1 MSTAAILA
9 GGRARRFGGQA
20 KALLPLGQQRIID
33 GLLAAVRV
41 VADDVLI
48 VLNRPH
54 GAERETYLATGA
66 AVIEDQFTDAGP
78 LGGLHAA
85 LTASGS
91 AQTLV
96 AAGDMP
102 FLTSPFLAHL
112 LAVAHDDASA
122 DAVLPRTGDGWHPL
136 CAVYR
141 ASCIGTIEDRIAG
154 RALRTSGLVDHLRT
168 RAVATGDLAP
178 FDTDGTLLFNVN
190 TPADY
195 ARALAINAYRTDPRN
210 DPPHGA

>member
-20 KALLPLGQQRIID
+20 KALLPLGRQRIID
-33 GLLAAVRV
+33 RLLTVVRT

-48 VLNRPH
+48 VLSEPSR
-54 GAERETYLATGA
+54 GDRATYLATGA
-66 AVIEDQFTDAGP
+66 TVIEDRLSDAGP

-91 AQTLV
+91 AETLV

-102 FLTSPFLAHL
+102 FLSGPFLAHL
-112 LAVAHDDASA
+112 LAAA
-122 DAVLPRTGDGWHPL
+122 DEEPAADVVLPRTSDGWHPL

-141 ASCIGTIEDRIAG
+141 ASCIGTIENRIAC
-154 RALRTSGLVDHLRT
+154 RMLRTSGLVDHLRT
-168 RAVATGDLAP
+168 HLVTTRDLAR
-178 FDTDGTLLFNVN
+178 FDPGGALFFNVN

-195 ARALAINAYRTDPRN
+195 ARALAIGAYRAAAGN
-210 DPPHGA
+210 HPPHAA